1 MTSALRTD
9 ATLVIPVYGA
19 IDETIACI
27 ETILASDGAACPIL
41 VNDDG
46 SAAYVGDTLRRHFA
60 NSPNVSVRTNF
71 RNRGYTANV
80 KYGVEAATTPYV
92 AVINSDTLFPR
103 RWLGKFA
110 ATLDENPAIAA
121 VGPLSNAA
129 SYQNIPSLIDPRGGF
144 SSNPDFGLEHAG
156 REAVNLFLEA
166 AFAHRTEDLPIL
178 NGFCTMFRASSLRK
192 VGGFDADAFPTGYGE
207 ENDVCMRLLAGGHRL
222 AVRLD
227 CFVHH
232 LKSRSFGSELKR
244 EYSRLGRETLD
255 RLYGEGFVPRF
266 AEEMDRNSVLNAVRF
281 TVSAALG
288 SADGIEERARAA
300 MGETGEVR
308 DPPELV
314 RIEGPCTV
322 VVWPD
327 SYLLAPGDDSSMSEL
342 PLELTLG
349 GQYLR
354 LIVPPGRKLAFS
366 GLAPLRTM
374 LGMLAVQSACDPIIL
389 RQVPAAQRSPEIR
402 AAIEKLEFRLLYYAE
417 DLGNPASGVP

>member
-19 IDETIACI
+19 FDETIACI
-27 ETILASDGAACPIL
+27 ETILASDAANCPIL

-60 NSPNVSVRTNF
+60 HAPNVSVRTSF

-80 KYGVEAATTPYV
+80 KYGVEATTTPYV

-103 RWLGKFA
+103 RWLGKLA
-110 ATLDENPAIAA
+110 ATLDENPVLAA
-121 VGPLSNAA
+121 VGSLSNAA
-129 SYQNIPSLIDPRGGF
+129 SYQSIPSLLDPDGGF
-144 SSNPDFGLEHAG
+144 SSNADFGLGYAE
-156 REAVNLFLEA
+156 REAINLFLEA
-166 AFAHRTEDLPIL
+166 AFADQTEDLPIL
-178 NGFCTMFRASSLRK
+178 NGFCTLFRASSLRE
-192 VGGFDADAFPTGYGE
+192 VGGFDAVAFPTGYGE

-244 EYSRLGRETLD
+244 EYSRVGRETLS

-266 AEEMDRNSVLNAVRF
+266 AEVMKRNSVLNGVRF

-288 SADGIEERARAA
+288 SADGVEERNSTA
-300 MGETGEVR
+300 MDETGEVR

-327 SYLLAPGDDSSMSEL
+327 SYLLCLGDDSAVSEL

-349 GQYLR
+349 GQYVR
-354 LIVPPGRKLAFS
+354 LVVPAGRKLAFS
-366 GLAPLRTM
+366 GLAPLRTV
-374 LGMLAVQSACDPIIL
+374 LGVLAVL
-389 RQVPAAQRSPEIR
+389 
-402 AAIEKLEFRLLYYAE
+402 
-417 DLGNPASGVP
+417 